1 MAELT
6 KEEAL
11 HTWSTLRE
19 LLETGDYDTLDPDEE
34 YADEEEVEG
43 ELAAC
48 LLHLKKACV
57 CFILDA
63 SGRVGDII
71 TKTHTDDEEQRY
83 GSHGF
88 RYPFPRARL
97 SSCSCRL

>member
-48 LLHLKKACV
+48 LLHLKKSV
-57 CFILDA
+57 CMLYTRCIRK
-63 SGRVGDII
+63 SGRHHYKDSYSRVSAKGGRGRI
-71 TKTHTDDEEQRY
+71 
-83 GSHGF
+83 
-88 RYPFPRARL
+88 
-97 SSCSCRL
+97 